1 MHLIDWCARATALRT
16 QLTATERPTH
26 RHVTSTST
34 TISPPIL
41 ASDAWSIEFQRRS
54 SKTSRT
60 PPTYS
65 ISLVAQTS
73 HLKWHVRVTFCG
85 ELQTGQQAPN
95 WTKRWLDFRHL
106 CNCIDFGRLPLLD
119 NTVTELLIL
128 PKADVQFLRLPLRM
142 LPSNDSDYA
151 AFQKAD
157 LRFRI
162 REYARRIRYPLYA
175 R

>member
-1 MHLIDWCARATALRT
+1 MPISAVYFYDVQGVSHTPACHEHVDNN
-16 QLTATERPTH
+16 LTSYPSVRRVEYRVPT
-26 RHVTSTST
+26 S
-34 TISPPIL
+34 
-41 ASDAWSIEFQRRS
+41 EFQRRS

-60 PPTYS
+60 PPTHS

-106 CNCIDFGRLPLLD
+106 CSCIDFGRLPLLD